1 MYGWHISSIVPLT
14 KLSKIHIGFATDM
27 GSIINQQKT
36 VIMIRKYPI
45 TEAVVLFCFNFPNY
59 HDVIKYI
66 SEHQE
71 TCSYDHLLA
80 KWEKFA
86 DVYSL
91 AEAWL
96 RFYMDCDE
104 EIREAMTD
112 YIMEEFAPRSGNF
125 NLDELME
132 MNSVM

>member
-1 MYGWHISSIVPLT
+1 MKV
-14 KLSKIHIGFATDM
+14 
-27 GSIINQQKT
+27 
-36 VIMIRKYPI
+36 KYPI
-45 TEAVVLFCFNFPNY
+45 TEAVIVFCFNFPNY
-59 HDVIKYI
+59 HEVIKWI
-66 SEHQE
+66 SEHQN

-86 DVYSL
+86 DVYSS

-104 EIREAMTD
+104 DIREAMTD

-125 NLDELME
+125 NYKELTA
-132 MNSVM
+132 MNSVMY